1 MFNQK
6 PCPLCSGTKLETW
19 RTIIP
24 SPPRRYQIVCA
35 ACYYCGREALTRW
48 GAVLKWNRD
57 ERRKKNAGL

>member
-35 ACYYCGREALTRW
+35 ACYYCGKVGCSAEMESGRRE
-48 GAVLKWNRD
+48 
-57 ERRKKNAGL
+57 E